1 MKSREISDAAR
12 HSESSVGMPGEQKEM
27 FCRDGSVA
35 FLHTESHAHLSMRR
49 RSPMWDKLFYAVA
62 FFAFGLMA
70 GYTFGHLGN
79 KEYQRDIVILELENE
94 RLEETNFYL
103 EYRFEDCVKYPI

>member
-1 MKSREISDAAR
+1 
-12 HSESSVGMPGEQKEM
+12 
-27 FCRDGSVA
+27 
-35 FLHTESHAHLSMRR
+35 
-49 RSPMWDKLFYAVA
+49 MWDKLFYAVA

-79 KEYQRDIVILELENE
+79 KEYQRDVVILELENE

-103 EYRFEDCVKYPI
+103 EYDLGNCIRIQT

>member
-1 MKSREISDAAR
+1 
-12 HSESSVGMPGEQKEM
+12 
-27 FCRDGSVA
+27 
-35 FLHTESHAHLSMRR
+35 
-49 RSPMWDKLFYAVA
+49 MWDKLFYAVA

-94 RLEETNFYL
+94 RLEENNFIL
-103 EYRFEDCVKYPI
+103 EYRLGECVTLPI